1 MIDLT
6 DLAAVTSPLPWHA
19 HEWSKLNDQLQDG
32 QLPHALLLDGG
43 QYSGKSQL
51 ALSLS
56 RLLLCAQPEG
66 GLNCGRCHACEL
78 SARGSHGDFRWV
90 QPEVKS
96 RVIKIDQIRDVV
108 RFSNMTAGFGLRKVM
123 VLAPADSMNVS
134 AFNALLKTLEEP
146 SSDTY
151 IILVCHRMDSVP
163 ATIRS
168 RCQILRLPV
177 PHVDDC
183 CQWLDKTT
191 GSRQESEKL
200 LSMAEG
206 RPLLAQQLFDSGGAE
221 VFAARNF
228 GLQALL
234 AGRITV
240 PQAVA
245 LWADADT
252 VAFLDEITVGLQRLL
267 RSLSSEQLRSKPARI
282 AFGLSDELAQLKRA
296 VSAGANP
303 NKQLLAD
310 ALLSKFSRELGAGLL
325 GDNILAKIGEDAP

>member
-1 MIDLT
+1 MIDLN
-6 DLAAVTSPLPWHA
+6 DLPVVTSPLPWHA
-19 HEWSKLNDQLQDG
+19 HEWSKLNDQLQAG

-108 RFSNMTAGFGLRKVM
+108 RFSNMTAAFGLRKVM

-146 SSDTY
+146 ASGTY

-177 PHVDDC
+177 PNVDDC
-183 CQWLDKTT
+183 CHWLDKTT

-234 AGRITV
+234 AGKITV

-252 VAFLDEITVGLQRLL
+252 VVFLDDIADDLQRLL

-310 ALLSKFSRELGAGLL
+310 ALLSKFSQELGAGLL

>member
-1 MIDLT
+1 
-6 DLAAVTSPLPWHA
+6 LPWQA
-19 HEWSKLNDQLQDG
+19 HEWGNLNDQLKDG

-56 RLLLCAQPEG
+56 RLLLCAHAEG
-66 GLNCGRCHACEL
+66 GLNCGQCHACEL
-78 SARGSHGDFRWV
+78 SAGGSHGDFRWV
-90 QPEVKS
+90 QPEEKS
-96 RVIKIDQIRDVV
+96 RVIKIDQIREVV

-123 VLAPADSMNVS
+123 VLAPADSMNVN
-134 AFNALLKTLEEP
+134 AFNALLKLLEEP
-146 SSDTY
+146 ASGTY
-151 IILVCHRMDSVP
+151 IILVCHCMDSVP

-177 PHVDDC
+177 PNVEDC
-183 CQWLDKTT
+183 LPWLDKTT
-191 GSRQESEKL
+191 GNRQESEKL
-200 LSMAEG
+200 LSLAEG
-206 RPLLAQQLFDSGGAE
+206 RPLLAQQLFYSGDAE

-234 AGRITV
+234 AGKITV

-252 VAFLDEITVGLQRLL
+252 AAFLDEIAVDLQRLL
-267 RSLSSEQLRSKPARI
+267 GSLSIEQLRSKQARV
-282 AFGLSDELAQLKRA
+282 AFGLSDEVAQLQRA

-310 ALLSKFSRELGAGLL
+310 ALLSKFSRELGAGSL
-325 GDNILAKIGEDAP
+325 GDNILAEIGDDVL